1 MVSNLLLLAI
11 FTKSSPGSQ
20 ILGSPA
26 SVTSATDFPSL
37 R

>member
-1 MVSNLLLLAI
+1 MVLNLLLLAI
-11 FTKSSPGSQ
+11 LTKSSPGSQ

-26 SVTSATDFPSL
+26 SVTSAIDFPSL